1 MFEMMAGLI
10 GLTAAAGAA
19 GLGYI
24 RSKSFVARRLRYVD
38 AVQSPVA
45 PIVVGVAATAIA
57 APVVWALPIVG
68 AGTAIAFGIATG
80 AGTRAGVRQ
89 IRRLISPGF

>member
-10 GLTAAAGAA
+10 GMTAAAGAA
-19 GLGYI
+19 GFGYL

-38 AVQSPVA
+38 AVQSSAAPVVA
-45 PIVVGVAATAIA
+45 GLAATAIA

-80 AGTRAGVRQ
+80 AGTRAGVKQ
-89 IRRLISPGF
+89 IRRFISPGF